1 MLKNINKY
9 QLLELVCIFIITLFF
24 NLICISM
31 NQDEIWNYGFA
42 YNIASGLIPYKDFN
56 MVITPLYPILN
67 AIIMLIFG
75 KNIIILHIVNSIIC
89 TMIFKY
95 MKKNYQNCYYIIYGI
110 FLFFSLPNYNIFCL
124 LLLYILI
131 DLESKKTNDYIIG
144 ILIGIIFI
152 TKQNIGIYL
161 FIPTIITIIK
171 NIKRIVNTTLGFI
184 IPNIILLLYL
194 IYNNSFYEFINY
206 CFLGINEF
214 ATKNISINYIYL
226 IILILSMIYVI
237 IKYIKTKEN
246 KYLYL
251 SFYCFIAF
259 PIIENYHTMLAFI
272 PIFGYFLNELDLNQK
287 IISCTFILFILMI
300 FAINSYKIYK
310 NEYIY
315 PNITNEYKY
324 RKLLPSDAKSIKLIS
339 QYVNTIDEKIYL
351 ITSTAYLIKLEG
363 KISINKFD
371 LLNNG
376 NLGLNGDEKLIN
388 EIKQTCE
395 IEKCTFIVDIT
406 DTINPELTQFN
417 QRIIHYIIDNYK
429 DYGKIYNYEL
439 TIYKNY

>member
-1 MLKNINKY
+1 
-9 QLLELVCIFIITLFF
+9 
-24 NLICISM
+24 
-31 NQDEIWNYGFA
+31 
-42 YNIASGLIPYKDFN
+42 
-56 MVITPLYPILN
+56 
-67 AIIMLIFG
+67 
-75 KNIIILHIVNSIIC
+75 
-89 TMIFKY
+89 
-95 MKKNYQNCYYIIYGI
+95 
-110 FLFFSLPNYNIFCL
+110 
-124 LLLYILI
+124 
-131 DLESKKTNDYIIG
+131 
-144 ILIGIIFI
+144 
-152 TKQNIGIYL
+152 
-161 FIPTIITIIK
+161 
-171 NIKRIVNTTLGFI
+171 
-184 IPNIILLLYL
+184 
-194 IYNNSFYEFINY
+194 
-206 CFLGINEF
+206 
-214 ATKNISINYIYL
+214 
-226 IILILSMIYVI
+226 MIYVI

-376 NLGLNGDEKLIN
+376 NLGLNGDEKLID